1 MRAKVTSF
9 LTSDQERA
17 VEAGGDVLVVAGAGT
32 GKTSTL
38 VERCVRRILDPGA
51 RVSLDA
57 VLLVT
62 FTEAAASEMRR
73 RIRQR
78 LEEAFEGAPED
89 RWIAEQLALVDSA
102 RISTLHSFCLHLVRD
117 HFQELGLDPE
127 FTVLDEAQRAVLVD
141 DVLTRVFEGHYAGT
155 AEADRAVQEL
165 VFVYGGASDETIRR
179 LVIRAHDFT
188 CTLPDPEAWLAREES
203 RLREESPVHW
213 TDWFERALD
222 DWAAEWTEALAE
234 FPPDNLKAGE
244 CHEVLRRLGR
254 PVSRQAALEAF
265 KQIEA
270 LDRDWPHRK
279 KTAWRKPLEP
289 LLEEA
294 AFLSSLIPCEGAIQA
309 GSVQNGAR
317 SDDPLREDW
326 DRVRAPLMAMVALV
340 REFGG
345 AFAKAKRELAA
356 VDFHDLEQFALR
368 LLWEAGAQRPSALA
382 ESLRRELAYVF
393 VDEYQDINAAQDRI
407 VTALSRQGS
416 RANRFLV
423 GDVKQSIYR
432 FRLAAPHIFQG
443 YADAWGGSGSAAS
456 AVSLA
461 DNFRSHEA
469 ILHFVNALFP
479 LFMRREIGGVEYGP
493 AARLRF
499 GDPVARRPMA
509 WRPAAGDAS
518 GREPAPGNG
527 ESPRSDAAAE
537 GRAGEEARVEVHVRI
552 DNRSAVESGGSAFE
566 GADDEGAGERT
577 GAEQEAALVAVR
589 LRALRDGEF
598 AVWSAARRDARP
610 VSWGDMVILLRSPRN
625 KAEAYAKVFEAA
637 GVPLVASRRG
647 LYGALEIS
655 DLLNLLE
662 ILDNPLQDIPLLAVL
677 RSPLVGLTVTGLAL
691 VRLGQ
696 RSGPVWGA
704 LQRFH
709 ELGPDQAAASA
720 SDAGAVEGGAWMR
733 VDRFVARYERW
744 RRIARRVAL
753 SQCLETVLDETHY
766 EARIEV
772 EPRGAQR
779 RANVQ
784 RLLALTRQ
792 FDRFQRQGL
801 FRFLK
806 FVEAQ
811 RAVEFEPEP
820 AVTEARDA
828 VRLMSIHQSKGLE
841 FPVVVMPDLG
851 KRFNFD
857 DTRGPLLIDEEFGF
871 CPMVRPAGR
880 VQTYP
885 SLAHWLASRRE
896 RHELLGEEIR
906 LLYVAATRACDKL
919 ILVGSV
925 SAKRAETGWPLAEAK
940 PLTARQIGSARC
952 GLDWLGPVLTQ
963 LAGRADWLDQGAG
976 QRGCFRWRRHD
987 QPAALGPPARPAVE
1001 TTPAA
1006 PPPAVWAALEGRLTW
1021 QYPWRAATVESA
1033 KTAVTTLRRRVTE
1046 ETDRESRRLFAIP
1059 SGAWPTPAR
1068 PRESGRVLTAA
1079 ERGTAHHRFLE
1090 SAALDTLVRPE
1101 GVSAEVARLE
1111 REGVLSRDEAA
1122 ALDLGALEAFGQS
1135 ELGRRVI
1142 AERQHVRRELDFTL
1156 RLSPLDFER
1165 LAIPITQ
1172 GLGADEFI
1180 IVQGV
1185 VDLAVMRSDQIWIV
1199 DFKTDDVARA
1209 GLQAKVESYAPQLRL
1224 YALAL
1229 SRIYRCPV
1237 TEAWL
1242 YFFAVSRAE
1251 PVSTYV
1257 QHDRA

>member
-1 MRAKVTSF
+1 MPG
-9 LTSDQERA
+9 LTSDQQRA
-17 VEAGGDVLVVAGAGT
+17 IEAVGDVLVVAGAGT

-38 VERCVRRILDPGA
+38 VERCVRRILDPEA

-78 LEEAFEGAPED
+78 LEQALEGAPED

-155 AEADRAVQEL
+155 DEADRAVQEL

-179 LVIRAHDFT
+179 LVLRAHDFT

-203 RLREESPVHW
+203 RLRQEAPAHW
-213 TDWFERALD
+213 TGWFERALD

-234 FPPDNLKAGE
+234 FPPENLKAVE
-244 CHEVLRRLGR
+244 CLEVLRRLGR
-254 PVSRQAALEAF
+254 PVSHQAAFEAF

-270 LDRDWPHRK
+270 LDRAWPHRK

-294 AFLSSLIPCEGAIQA
+294 AFLSSLIPCEGAIRA
-309 GSVQNGAR
+309 DSGPNRAR
-317 SDDPLREDW
+317 SKDPLREDW
-326 DRVRAPLMAMVALV
+326 DWVRAPLMAMVALV

-345 AFAKAKRELAA
+345 AFARAKHELAA

-368 LLWEAGAQRPSALA
+368 LLWDSRAECPTPLA
-382 ESLRRELAYVF
+382 ESLRLDLAYVF

-407 VTALSRQGS
+407 VTALSRPGS

-432 FRLAAPHIFQG
+432 FRLAAPRIFQG
-443 YADAWGGSGSAAS
+443 YADAWGGGGSAAS
-456 AVSLA
+456 AVSLT

-469 ILHFVNALFP
+469 ILRFVNALFP

-499 GDPVARRPMA
+499 GDPEARRPMA
-509 WRPAAGDAS
+509 WRPAAADSS
-518 GREPAPGNG
+518 GREPVPGDG
-527 ESPRSDAAAE
+527 ESPRADAAAE
-537 GRAGEEARVEVHVRI
+537 GRVREEARVEVHVRI
-552 DNRSAVESGGSAFE
+552 DNRTAVDSGGSVFE
-566 GADDEGAGERT
+566 GAEDEGAGERT
-577 GAEQEAALVAVR
+577 GAEQEAALVAAR
-589 LRALRDGEF
+589 LRALRDREF

-637 GVPLVASRRG
+637 GVPLVAARRG
-647 LYGALEIS
+647 LYDALEIS
-655 DLLNLLE
+655 DLLSLLE

-696 RSGPVWGA
+696 RSGPVWAA

-709 ELGPDQAAASA
+709 KQGPDQAAASA
-720 SDAGAVEGGAWMR
+720 LDAGAVEGGAWMR
-733 VDRFVARYERW
+733 VDRFLARYERW

-801 FRFLK
+801 FRFLR

-841 FPVVVMPDLG
+841 FPVVVVPDLG

-857 DTRGPLLIDEEFGF
+857 DTRGPILIEEELGF
-871 CPMVRPAGR
+871 CPMVRPAGG
-880 VQTYP
+880 VEAYP
-885 SLAHWLASRRE
+885 SLPHWLASRRE

-925 SAKRAETGWPLAEAK
+925 SAKRAEAGWPFAEAK
-940 PLTARQIGSARC
+940 ALTARQIGSARC

-963 LAGRADWLDQGAG
+963 LAGSADWLDQGVG
-976 QRGCFRWRRHD
+976 QRGCFRWVRHD
-987 QPAALGPPARPAVE
+987 QPAPLSPPTGPAVE

-1006 PPPAVWAALEGRLTW
+1006 PAPAVWTALEGRLTW

-1046 ETDRESRRLFAIP
+1046 ETDRESRRLFPIP
-1059 SGAWPTPAR
+1059 SGADPSHAR
-1068 PRESGRVLTAA
+1068 ARESGRVLTAA
-1079 ERGTAHHRFLE
+1079 ERGTAYHRFLE
-1090 SAALDTLVRPE
+1090 SAALDTLARPDGVR
-1101 GVSAEVARLE
+1101 AEVARLE
-1111 REGVLSRDEAA
+1111 HEGVLSGDEAA
-1122 ALDLGALEAFGQS
+1122 VLDLGALGAFGQS

-1142 AERQHVRRELDFTL
+1142 AERQQVRRELDFTL
-1156 RLSPLDFER
+1156 RLSPEDFER
-1165 LAIPITQ
+1165 LAIPITR

-1185 VDLAVMRSDQIWIV
+1185 VDLAVMVSDQIWIV
-1199 DFKTDDVARA
+1199 DFKTDDIATD

-1229 SRIYRCPV
+1229 SRIYRRPV

-1242 YFFAVSRAE
+1242 YFFALGRAE
-1251 PVSTYV
+1251 PVPTYV